1 MDKCD
6 RFEEKSRGQRT
17 VESGRSP
24 GLGDTIIIQG
34 VPTRGPGAARPLTTA
49 DLPPV

>member
-24 GLGDTIIIQG
+24 GLGTLSSSKGCQHA
-34 VPTRGPGAARPLTTA
+34 VLGPPGPS
-49 DLPPV
+49 